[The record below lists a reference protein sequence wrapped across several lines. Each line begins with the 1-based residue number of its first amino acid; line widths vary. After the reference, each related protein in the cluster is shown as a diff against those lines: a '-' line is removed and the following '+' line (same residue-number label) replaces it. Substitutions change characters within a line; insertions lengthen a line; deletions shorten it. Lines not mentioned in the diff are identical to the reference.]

1 MDEQRRTSSAGGV
14 LDLGRLYLS
23 WLWSRDG
30 RGCCLKE
37 RAEGEDEGGF
47 RGTLTACC
55 SRLVA
60 PDRRGRFPNL
70 GGGVVNVGT
79 ARWGE
84 RERERGALHEGAT
97 GECAGVFPSHHVSTL
112 GPSLSLFFLSLS
124 IFSLSLSLSASFL
137 GAQSSLCSRQVFFS
151 TRKPKRQGAGPGNNV
166 VKKLLV
172 KKPYGPYTIRMLR
185 PP

>member
-1 MDEQRRTSSAGGV
+1 MPGKKEHEQSVEDEDEQRRTSSNGRGPACWISGGS
-14 LDLGRLYLS
+14 LY

-30 RGCCLKE
+30 RRCCLKE
-37 RAEGEDEGGF
+37 RAEKGDEGGF

-70 GGGVVNVGT
+70 GGWVVNVGT
-79 ARWGE
+79 ARSEERE

-112 GPSLSLFFLSLS
+112 GPPLSLYIFF
-124 IFSLSLSLSASFL
+124 FYLSLSASFL
-137 GAQSSLCSRQVFFS
+137 GAQSPLCSRQGFFP
-151 TRKPKRQGAGPGNNV
+151 TRKPKRQGAR
-166 VKKLLV
+166 
-172 KKPYGPYTIRMLR
+172 TW
-185 PP
+185 